1 MERENRQVL
10 PVKEIIRLCMNRNVS
25 FFAYRLPGE
34 RSVTIGI
41 QTSKHQYPVD
51 LTDEKQLPGFVF
63 TPFAKTETCTGR
75 FIRADILLSDL
86 SAEHFSLTKLEE
98 MIPLFLPESSSVIG
112 RDTAEPKESYLQTI
126 GRLVSRIQATDL
138 RKVVYARQIESSACN
153 KELYCDIFK
162 VLLERFP
169 DAFVSLVH
177 LSGEETWMGASPEL
191 LLSNIPGKG
200 FKTIALAGTKPVE
213 KKTWGKKE
221 IEEQEMVRLYVERIL
236 ADQQITAIQSERYT
250 RTAGNVSHLCTSFS
264 SETALPFFRLS
275 EVVSALHPTPA
286 VCGLPKEE
294 ALQLILESEPFDR
307 RYYAGYLG
315 PVSSEGVRLFVNLRC
330 FRLDAAKTVVY
341 VGGGIT
347 QDSDPVEEWNETCLK
362 AQRLL
367 DIITNRSK

>member
-1 MERENRQVL
+1 M
-10 PVKEIIRLCMNRNVS
+10 
-25 FFAYRLPGE
+25 
-34 RSVTIGI
+34 
-41 QTSKHQYPVD
+41 
-51 LTDEKQLPGFVF
+51 
-63 TPFAKTETCTGR
+63 
-75 FIRADILLSDL
+75 
-86 SAEHFSLTKLEE
+86 
-98 MIPLFLPESSSVIG
+98 
-112 RDTAEPKESYLQTI
+112 
-126 GRLVSRIQATDL
+126 
-138 RKVVYARQIESSACN
+138 
-153 KELYCDIFK
+153 
-162 VLLERFP
+162 LERFP

-177 LSGEETWMGASPEL
+177 LSEEETWMGASPEL